1 MFIGA
6 IVTIINYIAS
16 GGRGSGPAES
26 RLLTEAGNFI
36 VTESGNFILIEG

>member
-6 IVTIINYIAS
+6 IVTILNYIAS
-16 GGRGSGPAES
+16 GGGRRPIES